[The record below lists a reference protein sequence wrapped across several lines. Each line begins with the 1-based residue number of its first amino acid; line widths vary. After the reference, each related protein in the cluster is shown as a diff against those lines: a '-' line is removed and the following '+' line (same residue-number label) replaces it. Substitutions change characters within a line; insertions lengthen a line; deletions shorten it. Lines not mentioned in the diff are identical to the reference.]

1 MLMISPALL
10 MVNTDPAG
18 ASTVPMTMTINTS
31 ATGCTGLSV
40 QLPLVGGVNAT
51 VDWGDGTTPQTVT
64 SSNPTHTYSAAGTYT
79 ISINGS
85 VGAFGETS
93 PFCQL
98 TGVTSWGNNGTSGEV
113 GLAGLTSLAYAF
125 FGDANLTAVP
135 TTFPT
140 AVTSTDEMFDSATAF
155 NQNISSWNTA
165 AVTDMRYMF
174 AGDSA
179 FNQNI
184 SSWNTA
190 AVTDMSIMFYNA
202 TAFNQNI
209 SSSNTAKVTDMSG
222 MFDGATAF
230 NNDGSPLAT
239 ANGGW
244 NTAKVTD
251 MDYMFYGATAFNQN
265 ISSWNTAAVTYM
277 YWMFYGASAFNND
290 GSPLATATN
299 GWNTAAVTDMSVM
312 FYNATAF
319 NQSLG
324 TWVITGV
331 TSMNSMFSSTP
342 LSIANYDA
350 TLIGWASQRVQS
362 GVALGASGLIYD
374 SSATASRT
382 TLTTTDSWTITGDSL
397 SSSSTAPT
405 ISGATITGTPSVG
418 ETLSAV
424 AATVTGSPTPTPT
437 YQWSSGAG
445 PITGATGSTYVV
457 SAGDVGHTLT
467 VTITETNSAGSA
479 SATSAATATVTVTAI
494 VTPPPIVH
502 PKPVLQLSPM
512 VLYYSSNSWAL
523 SSTSKHLLNVLAHEI
538 EAHHLTTVTIDGYA
552 SSPGTKNDNAVV
564 ATNRAR
570 VGASYLKGLLASL
583 HVRRVTFRVTGFGA
597 SGFAAKPY
605 DSPINRR
612 TTIVAR

>member
-1 MLMISPALL
+1 VVS
-10 MVNTDPAG
+10 AG
-18 ASTVPMTMTINTS
+18 DVGHTLTVTITETNSAGSASATS
-31 ATGCTGLSV
+31 A
-40 QLPLVGGVNAT
+40 
-51 VDWGDGTTPQTVT
+51 
-64 SSNPTHTYSAAGTYT
+64 
-79 ISINGS
+79 
-85 VGAFGETS
+85 
-93 PFCQL
+93 
-98 TGVTSWGNNGTSGEV
+98 
-113 GLAGLTSLAYAF
+113 
-125 FGDANLTAVP
+125 
-135 TTFPT
+135 
-140 AVTSTDEMFDSATAF
+140 
-155 NQNISSWNTA
+155 
-165 AVTDMRYMF
+165 
-174 AGDSA
+174 
-179 FNQNI
+179 
-184 SSWNTA
+184 
-190 AVTDMSIMFYNA
+190 
-202 TAFNQNI
+202 
-209 SSSNTAKVTDMSG
+209 
-222 MFDGATAF
+222 
-230 NNDGSPLAT
+230 
-239 ANGGW
+239 
-244 NTAKVTD
+244 
-251 MDYMFYGATAFNQN
+251 
-265 ISSWNTAAVTYM
+265 
-277 YWMFYGASAFNND
+277 
-290 GSPLATATN
+290 ATAT
-299 GWNTAAVTDMSVM
+299 VT
-312 FYNATAF
+312 
-319 NQSLG
+319 
-324 TWVITGV
+324 
-331 TSMNSMFSSTP
+331 
-342 LSIANYDA
+342 
-350 TLIGWASQRVQS
+350 
-362 GVALGASGLIYD
+362 GAPVPVV
-374 SSATASRT
+374 SSA
-382 TLTTTDSWTITGDSL
+382 
-397 SSSSTAPT
+397 TAPT

-418 ETLSAV
+418 QSLSAV